1 MYFGTWKSHIFI
13 KKGLD
18 YLPCYLSA
26 FSNTRTVTLVYLL
39 LELYPL
45 FLREALLSYT
55 FINSHSQV
63 NDPGL
68 EGPLVFFLLACC
80 IPFRSLI
87 MHKTIYGGLGH
98 HFYAAGL

>member
-1 MYFGTWKSHIFI
+1 MGLQGLITLVLGSHIFSSI
-13 KKGLD
+13 PLD

-45 FLREALLSYT
+45 FLGGALLSYT

-68 EGPLVFFLLACC
+68 EGPLVFFCLHAACLSV
-80 IPFRSLI
+80 I
-87 MHKTIYGGLGH
+87 
-98 HFYAAGL
+98 